1 MPGTGSRILVLDDE
15 PHVTDTLAAIFR
27 MHGYEVQVAYSAEE
41 AIETIAGW
49 QPDLALVDVMLPGMN
64 GVEFAIVLKENY
76 PACRFLLLSGHMS
89 TGELLQEAAK
99 KGHNFEILAKPEHPA
114 HLLERVRGILGGGP
128 RGSA

>member
-1 MPGTGSRILVLDDE
+1 MPANGSRILVLDDE
-15 PHVTDTLAAIFR
+15 PHVADTLAAIFR
-27 MHGYEVQVAYSAEE
+27 MHGYEVKVAYSAEE
-41 AIETIAGW
+41 AIETIAEW
-49 QPDLALVDVMLPGMN
+49 EPDLALVDVMLPGMN

-76 PACRFLLLSGHMS
+76 AACRFLLLSGHIS

-128 RGSA
+128 RGTA